1 MKQKSFNDLYKLYLV
16 ILEACMDTIREFH
29 HSHYANDIKSY
40 QSIILCRITK
50 SLRTMIQILETSK
63 DPISGYC
70 LLRTIAD
77 SICTYCLIYENNYH
91 EEVELRHYL
100 YLLDGCSQFISAYP
114 SILNNNDLVEE
125 DNNQNVID
133 QEKTDLIDFQN
144 KLLIYINNTHIV
156 LTFPKETKAIID
168 NKDWKFRSI
177 TSYSKRD
184 SYNWRDIYKK
194 TGFDDSLINFLSVI
208 LSQFVHGLFLSN
220 TRSLEAKAHDLLIIS
235 NAITLERRLIRA
247 IFHCFREDNIKR
259 TMLGHINLNS
269 FEDLNIDIKSI
280 LSLIK

>member
-100 YLLDGCSQFISAYP
+100 S
-114 SILNNNDLVEE
+114 
-125 DNNQNVID
+125 
-133 QEKTDLIDFQN
+133 EKVKI
-144 KLLIYINNTHIV
+144 
-156 LTFPKETKAIID
+156 
-168 NKDWKFRSI
+168 
-177 TSYSKRD
+177 
-184 SYNWRDIYKK
+184 
-194 TGFDDSLINFLSVI
+194 
-208 LSQFVHGLFLSN
+208 
-220 TRSLEAKAHDLLIIS
+220 
-235 NAITLERRLIRA
+235 
-247 IFHCFREDNIKR
+247 
-259 TMLGHINLNS
+259 
-269 FEDLNIDIKSI
+269 
-280 LSLIK
+280 